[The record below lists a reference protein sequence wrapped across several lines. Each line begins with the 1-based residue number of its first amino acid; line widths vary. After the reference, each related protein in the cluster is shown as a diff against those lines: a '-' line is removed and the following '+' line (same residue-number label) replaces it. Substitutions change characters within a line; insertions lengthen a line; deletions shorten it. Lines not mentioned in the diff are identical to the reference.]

1 MRNQIEYTVYG
12 DYALFTDPF
21 LKLGGEKMTTH
32 VPTYEALKGITESIY
47 WKPSIVW
54 IIDEVRVMNMIQMES
69 KGVRPLKQNGDN
81 DLAYYSYLRN
91 VKYQV
96 RAHFEFNEHRTEL
109 TADFNE
115 HKHHNIAKRCVER
128 GGRRD
133 VFLGARE
140 CQAYVE
146 YEPFG
151 SGEGAYD
158 HVEEVHYGM
167 MLHGIDY
174 PNERGNKTLATRLWT
189 PVMKHGVIEFIRPEA
204 CTIRR
209 ELSEHS
215 VKKFK
220 IGETMQSVDQLY
232 DELVGEQG

>member
-21 LKLGGEKMTTH
+21 TKLGGEKMTTH
-32 VPTYEALKGITESIY
+32 IPTYQALKGITESIY
-47 WKPSIVW
+47 WKPSITW
-54 IIDEVRVMNMIQMES
+54 IIDEVRVMNSIQMES
-69 KGVRPLKQNGDN
+69 KGVRPIKLSGGN
-81 DLAYYSYLRN
+81 DLAYYSYLRQ

-96 RAHFEFNEHRTEL
+96 RAHFEFNQHRPDL

-133 VFLGARE
+133 IFLGTRE

-146 YEPFG
+146 YEAFG
-151 SGEGAYD
+151 SGDGAYD
-158 HVEEVHYGM
+158 AIEELHYGV

-174 PNERGNKTLATRLWT
+174 PDETGADNLATRLWM
-189 PVMKHGVIEFIRPEA
+189 PVMKNGVIQFIRPEE
-204 CTIRR
+204 CTMRR
-209 ELSEHS
+209 PLS
-215 VKKFK
+215 KRTTMPFT
-220 IGETMQSVDQLY
+220 IGENMQAVDDTY
-232 DELVGEQG
+232 AEMVGE